1 MPSRAEDAVAGK
13 PSFTLSL
20 SQRQPA
26 SLLLWLK
33 LETIA
38 SMLANCQGHLLL
50 YRNGL

>member
-1 MPSRAEDAVAGK
+1 MPSRAEDAIAGR
-13 PSFTLSL
+13 SSYTLSL
-20 SQRQPA
+20 LQHQPA